1 MTAPTP
7 ATSRAMLEER
17 AGLPV
22 LRWPALD
29 RRGVQAVVT
38 TRDGGVSTGA
48 YASLN
53 LGLHVGDDP
62 DAVVVN
68 RQRAAAAVGLDLDD
82 LVVCAQSH
90 GREVVTVTAADRG
103 RGTRHLDDAVPQA
116 DALVTREVDLGLVVM
131 VADCVPLVL
140 LDPKQRVLATVH
152 AGWRGTVAGVTTA
165 ALEAMVALGS
175 DPADV
180 LAAIGPAI
188 PAERYEVGDE
198 VAAAAREAFGDR
210 AGQVLS
216 PRPGGRWSFDLW
228 AANRLQLAAAGVRGE
243 HVLSGERPTGPGT
256 PFYSDRTRRPCG
268 RFAAIARLTG

>member
-1 MTAPTP
+1 MTAP
-7 ATSRAMLEER
+7 ATSRAVLEQR

-29 RRGVQAVVT
+29 ALGVQAVVT

-48 YASLN
+48 YACLN

-82 LVVCAQSH
+82 LVFCAQSH

-103 RGTRHLDDAVPQA
+103 RGTRDLDDAVPHA
-116 DALVTREVDLGLVVM
+116 DALVTREADLGLVVM
-131 VADCVPLVL
+131 VADCVPIVL
-140 LDPKQRVLATVH
+140 LDPQHGVLATVH

-165 ALEAMVALGS
+165 ALEAMAALGS
-175 DPADV
+175 DPTEV
-180 LAAIGPAI
+180 HAAIGPAV

-198 VAAAAREAFGDR
+198 VAAAAREAFG
-210 AGQVLS
+210 AAAPQVIT

-228 AANRLQLAAAGVRGE
+228 AANRRQLATAGVRPE
-243 HVLSGERPTGPGT
+243 HVLSGERPTGEGT
-256 PFYSDRTRRPCG
+256 PFFSDRARRPCG